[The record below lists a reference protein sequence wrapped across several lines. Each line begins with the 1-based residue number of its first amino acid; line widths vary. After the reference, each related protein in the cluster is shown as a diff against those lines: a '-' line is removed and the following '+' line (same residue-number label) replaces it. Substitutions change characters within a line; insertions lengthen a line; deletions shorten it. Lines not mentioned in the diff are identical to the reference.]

1 MSPTFFRSSG
11 KTTTVKGQVSW
22 SWQKVRNVGPCVP
35 SATRKTVPL
44 THWVVPTCLLASAKE
59 TQSCLEGLRAEQT
72 PLIVITA
79 ARMLPSKHVRV
90 RKRMMAEAQR
100 SAPQFYC
107 RRGGDIL
114 RQAGRKFWRRLPE
127 KGTCRRGSAP
137 ACHSSRDY
145 KHLARYLLKDFT
157 GADSSSFT
165 SKTV

>member
-11 KTTTVKGQVSW
+11 KTTTVKGQVLW
-22 SWQKVRNVGPCVP
+22 SWQKVRNVRPLVP
-35 SATRKTVPL
+35 SATWNTVPL

-79 ARMLPSKHVRV
+79 ARTLPSKHVRV

-107 RRGGDIL
+107 RRGGEIL
-114 RQAGRKFWRRLPE
+114 RKSRREIFAVPSRKGNLQAGL
-127 KGTCRRGSAP
+127 
-137 ACHSSRDY
+137 
-145 KHLARYLLKDFT
+145 
-157 GADSSSFT
+157 
-165 SKTV
+165 